1 MKMGTVALVIGA
13 AESEA
18 IEPVLIE
25 SLSDELEIATLE
37 AAVSA
42 GEKNPMSLVHELREQ
57 RSLEDESF
65 GNYVEELLSRPFIP
79 PEVREHGV
87 EWFKSKNRIESFHKA
102 ESEAR
107 AVIAEFAFKLFK
119 TDPTRRDFILSS
131 HQSEVR
137 VRVFVLE
144 VREAD
149 LPGKFRGAA

>member
-1 MKMGTVALVIGA
+1 MKMGTVALVVGA
-13 AESEA
+13 TESEA
-18 IEPVLIE
+18 IEPILIE
-25 SLSDELEIATLE
+25 SISDELEIATLE

-42 GEKNPMSLVHELREQ
+42 GEKDPMGLVHELREQ
-57 RSLEDESF
+57 RCLEDESF

-79 PEVREHGV
+79 TEVREHGV
-87 EWFKSKNRIESFHKA
+87 EWFKSKNRIESFHRA

-107 AVIAEFAFKLFK
+107 AVIADFAFKLFK

-131 HQSEVR
+131 QQSEVR
-137 VRVFVLE
+137 VRVFVLS